1 MKIGSVGTSFY
12 IILKGAVSIYISEE
26 KLLNSEEKS
35 GISPS
40 LMKKAK
46 KKPEFSEEKT
56 KENILSPIIF
66 EKVQENSNERVFLE
80 KKIKTLTMGA
90 SFGELALMEKKPRA
104 ATIRC
109 DTESHFAI
117 LEKEYFNWILSKLM

>member
-1 MKIGSVGTSFY
+1 LKIGSVGTSFY